1 VLKDRT
7 LLYWLLTSWRTL
19 YCSGVS
25 NPSYRPK
32 SFSTE
37 PLQFGKSL
45 NIGWK
50 PVEPGTEE
58 LHLASRIQ
66 HQQCVAI
73 HRAVTERYS
82 YRRLKGY
89 TSAIGKPYEQFRR
102 IMRGDAVLHLRD
114 LAEAKVHFGDS
125 IDLNV
130 PLLGVTR

>member
-1 VLKDRT
+1 
-7 LLYWLLTSWRTL
+7 
-19 YCSGVS
+19 VS

-58 LHLASRIQ
+58 LHL
-66 HQQCVAI
+66 
-73 HRAVTERYS
+73 AVTERYS